1 MSALS
6 ETLGEILLY
15 RENDKIIEV
24 ELED

>member
-24 ELED
+24 ELEE